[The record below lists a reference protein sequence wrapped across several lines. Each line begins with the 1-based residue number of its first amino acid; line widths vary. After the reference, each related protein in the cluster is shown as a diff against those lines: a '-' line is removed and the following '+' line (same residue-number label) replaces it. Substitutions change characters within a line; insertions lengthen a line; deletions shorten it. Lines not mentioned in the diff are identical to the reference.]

1 MKTFFFY
8 LVLIFTTLSCMKDK
22 TKESN
27 KTVKTSGYSKI
38 KDQTK
43 KENEKNCDSGEEV
56 LKKIEVRK
64 DSLSLN
70 NLESGC
76 SIDRSENDNLKF

>member
-1 MKTFFFY
+1 MKTCFVYFV
-8 LVLIFTTLSCMKDK
+8 LVFLTLSCIN
-22 TKESN
+22 N
-27 KTVKTSGYSKI
+27 KTIESTKAVKKSGVSRI
-38 KDQTK
+38 KDQSK
-43 KENEKNCDSGEEV
+43 SEKEKDCDSGEEV

-76 SIDRSENDNLKF
+76 SIDSNKDEELKL

>member
-1 MKTFFFY
+1 MKILFVYPFF
-8 LVLIFTTLSCMKDK
+8 IFISLSCMKD
-22 TKESN
+22 TTQESA
-27 KTVKTSGYSKI
+27 KIKKSGASKI
-38 KDQTK
+38 TNQ
-43 KENEKNCDSGEEV
+43 NEKGKDCDSGEEV

-76 SIDRSENDNLKF
+76 SIDSNKDEELKL